1 MKSLSAL
8 LILFAFSSA
17 HAASV
22 TITSN
27 QSTYGDIAEIP
38 QQLISVMVENNIPFV
53 KKPNGIYTITMNK
66 INCSSLGN
74 GPLDSSDP
82 HAGIPK
88 EACRYNTKATLF
100 PTTGKVMADGRYFEE
115 GLFKIQD
122 SSFGSGVGF
131 GDCASGG
138 KCVTF
143 VKSAVCKV
151 DTKIEEYL
159 TGRFSCTLTDN
170 Q

>member
-1 MKSLSAL
+1 MKSLLAFL
-8 LILFAFSSA
+8 VPFAFTSA

-27 QSTYGDIAEIP
+27 QSTYGDIAQIP

-53 KKPNGIYTITMNK
+53 KKPNGIYSITMNK
-66 INCSSLGN
+66 INCSSMSN
-74 GPLDSSDP
+74 APVDSSDP
-82 HAGIPK
+82 HSGIPK

-100 PTTGKVMADGRYFEE
+100 PSTGKVMADGRYFEE
-115 GLFKIQD
+115 GILKIQD

-131 GDCASGG
+131 SDCAMGG
-138 KCVTF
+138 KCVTY
-143 VKSAVCKV
+143 VKSAICTV
-151 DTKIEEYL
+151 DTKIEEFL
-159 TGRFSCTLTDN
+159 SGRFSCTLTDN